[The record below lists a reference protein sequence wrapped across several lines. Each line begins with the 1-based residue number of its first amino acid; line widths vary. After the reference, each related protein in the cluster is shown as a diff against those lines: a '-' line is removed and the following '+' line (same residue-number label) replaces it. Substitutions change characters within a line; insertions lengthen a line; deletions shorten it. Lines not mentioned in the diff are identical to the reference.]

1 MVVLPIE
8 VSRRLEQLAVIERRS
23 LSNFLQGLVLD
34 YLETVPADKRAEVK
48 RRLLVELQQDSDWN
62 DGLIEGEEESEAE
75 LAIKQLEQSE
85 W

>member
-34 YLETVPADKRAEVK
+34 NLETVPAHKRQQVRDK
-48 RRLLVELQQDSDWN
+48 
-62 DGLIEGEEESEAE
+62 LIASTSQLEESEASD
-75 LAIKQLEQSE
+75 LQKYLDQNE